1 MLCLVRVQRNLIYLE
16 IAHSIVMIDNVTF
29 AYDERQIA
37 LNGISFSVPKGAT
50 VALVGPSGGGKS
62 TILRLLFRF
71 YDPRSG
77 HIYIDGQDIRQVTQ
91 LSLRKNI
98 GVVPQDTVLFNE
110 SIYYNIQ
117 YGDVRA
123 DDRQIKRAAKAA
135 QIHNKIVS
143 FPDGYDTK
151 VGERGLRLSGG
162 EKVKNTTMIQAFI
175 CTHIIHIYICSNVLQ
190 LLERFSRTLASFCW
204 MKAQVPLIRKYSA
217 K

>member
-1 MLCLVRVQRNLIYLE
+1 MLCLVSVAAKLIYLE
-16 IAHSIVMIDNVTF
+16 TTSSIVMIDNVTF
-29 AYDERQIA
+29 AYDERQTA
-37 LNGISFSVPKGAT
+37 LNGISFSIPKGAT

-117 YGDVRA
+117 YGDVCA
-123 DDRQIKRAAKAA
+123 DDSQIKRAAKAS
-135 QIHNKIVS
+135 QIHNKILS

-162 EKVKNTTMIQAFI
+162 EKVKKITVLQAFV
-175 CTHIIHIYICSNVLQ
+175 CTHVIYSNVLQ
-190 LLERFSRTLASFCW
+190 LREQFSRTLASFCW
-204 MKAQVPLIRKYSA
+204 MRAQVPLIRKYASR
-217 K
+217 

>member
-1 MLCLVRVQRNLIYLE
+1 MRKSYKCLRVMLYLVLCKRDQVHFDMSN
-16 IAHSIVMIDNVTF
+16 SIVMVDNVSF
-29 AYDERQIA
+29 AYDERQTA
-37 LNGISFSVPKGAT
+37 LNGISFSIPKGAT

-117 YGDVRA
+117 YGDVHA
-123 DDRQIKRAAKAA
+123 DDSQIKRAAKAA
-135 QIHNKIVS
+135 QIHSKIES

-162 EKVKNTTMIQAFI
+162 EKVQNNNNALSLYCAHMYVY
-175 CTHIIHIYICSNVLQ
+175 IYIATGCNCQNNTQEPSYL
-190 LLERFSRTLASFCW
+190 F
-204 MKAQVPLIRKYSA
+204 IG
-217 K
+217 